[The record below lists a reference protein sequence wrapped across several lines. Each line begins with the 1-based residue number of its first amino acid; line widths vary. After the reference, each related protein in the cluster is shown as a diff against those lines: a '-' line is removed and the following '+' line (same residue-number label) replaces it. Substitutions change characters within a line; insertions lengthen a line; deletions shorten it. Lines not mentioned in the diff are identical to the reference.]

1 MTRVRVQMSRVR
13 AVLVATLLCMSTAV
27 QGQTRA
33 SLADRALARD
43 IFRELIAIDT
53 SEPRGNPRA
62 AAEAVAQR
70 LVAGGYAPDDV
81 QIVGAEPRLG
91 NLVARLGAKAT
102 TPPSDSGAARP
113 MLLMAHLD
121 VVPARRDD
129 WSLEPFVLSEKDGYF
144 YGRGTHDNKAGAAI
158 LIANL
163 IRLKRDGFA
172 PRRDIVVALTTDEE
186 TTGNAIRWLLA
197 NNADVKRATLALNS
211 DGGDG
216 ILHGE
221 RRLVL
226 GVQASEKVYLSYQ
239 LEVRNTGGHSS
250 VPRPDNAIYQ
260 LANALSR
267 LSKHQFPLR
276 LNEVTRAYLARTS
289 ELGGPEAADMRRA
302 ASSPPDRLAVERL
315 AQNPSYASSMRTTC
329 VATTLE
335 AGHAENALP
344 QTARAVINCR
354 ILPDEDPDDID
365 RILEKVVG
373 DREVTIRRLGEPT
386 QSPPSPLTKEVM
398 GAIESVAGRH
408 FEGARVIPEMSAG
421 ATDGL
426 YVRNAG
432 IPVYGVSAMFSDP
445 NDVRAH
451 GRDERIPVRSFY
463 DALDFWYDLV
473 RAFAQ

>member
-1 MTRVRVQMSRVR
+1 
-13 AVLVATLLCMSTAV
+13 
-27 QGQTRA
+27 
-33 SLADRALARD
+33 
-43 IFRELIAIDT
+43 
-53 SEPRGNPRA
+53 
-62 AAEAVAQR
+62 
-70 LVAGGYAPDDV
+70 
-81 QIVGAEPRLG
+81 
-91 NLVARLGAKAT
+91 
-102 TPPSDSGAARP
+102 
-113 MLLMAHLD
+113 MAHLD

-129 WSLEPFVLSEKDGYF
+129 WSIEPFVLSEKDGYF

-163 IRLKRDGFA
+163 IRLKRDGLA
-172 PRRDIVVALTTDEE
+172 PRRDIIVALTTDEE

-216 ILHGE
+216 ILRGE
-221 RRLVL
+221 RRVVL

-239 LEVRNTGGHSS
+239 LEVRNPGGHSS
-250 VPRPDNAIYQ
+250 VPRSDNAIYQ

-289 ELGGPEAADMRRA
+289 ELGGPDAADMRRA
-302 ASSPPDRLAVERL
+302 ASTPPDRLAVERL

-354 ILPDEDPDDID
+354 ILPDEDPNDID

-386 QSPPSPLTKEVM
+386 PSPPSPLTKEVM

-432 IPVYGVSAMFSDP
+432 IPVYGVSAIFSDP
-445 NDVRAH
+445 DDVRAH
-451 GRDERIPVRSFY
+451 GRDERVPVRSFY

>member
-1 MTRVRVQMSRVR
+1 M
-13 AVLVATLLCMSTAV
+13 
-27 QGQTRA
+27 
-33 SLADRALARD
+33 
-43 IFRELIAIDT
+43 
-53 SEPRGNPRA
+53 
-62 AAEAVAQR
+62 AAEALAQR
-70 LVAGGYAPDDV
+70 LVAGGFAPDDV

-91 NLVARLGAKAT
+91 NLVARVVAKVAQ
-102 TPPSDSGAARP
+102 PPADSDAARP
-113 MLLMAHLD
+113 LLLLAHLD
-121 VVPARRDD
+121 VVPARRED
-129 WSLEPFVLSEKDGYF
+129 WSIDPFVLVEKDNYF

-163 IRLKRDGFA
+163 IRLKRDGFL

-197 NNADVKRATLALNS
+197 NNVDVKRAALALNS
-211 DGGDG
+211 DAGDG
-216 ILHGE
+216 MLHGE

-239 LEVRNTGGHSS
+239 LEVRNPGGHSS

-289 ELGGPEAADMRRA
+289 ELGGPDAADMRRA
-302 ASSPPDRLAVERL
+302 GATPPDQAAIERL
-315 AQNPSYASSMRTTC
+315 ARNPSYASNMRTTC

-344 QTARAVINCR
+344 QTARAVVNCR

-373 DREVTIRRLGEPT
+373 DKEVTIRRLGEPIA
-386 QSPPSPLTKEVM
+386 SPPSALTKEVM
-398 GAIESVAGRH
+398 DRLERVTGHH
-408 FEGARVIPEMSAG
+408 FEGARVVPEMSAG

-432 IPVYGVSAMFSDP
+432 IPVYGVSAIFSDP

-463 DALDFWYDLV
+463 EALDFWYDLV